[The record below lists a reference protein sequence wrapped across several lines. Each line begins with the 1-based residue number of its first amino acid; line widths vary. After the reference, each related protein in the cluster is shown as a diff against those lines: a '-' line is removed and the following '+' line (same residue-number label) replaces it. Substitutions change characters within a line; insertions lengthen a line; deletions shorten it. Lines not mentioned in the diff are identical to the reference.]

1 VGSLSKR
8 LAASAAS
15 WRARHERQVVELLSE
30 REAIMNEIA
39 LRARIGALPP
49 MLAKART
56 LLTRFWARANWQ
68 SRAELLPAARML
80 LVLGAA
86 QSGLKPARPK
96 APGKR
101 RAASGT
107 RKAGTS
113 RAGKAAG
120 ASRPARETTDA
131 S

>member
-1 VGSLSKR
+1 LSKR

-15 WRARHERQVVELLSE
+15 WRARHERRVVELLSE

-49 MLAKART
+49 MLTKART

-68 SRAELLPAARML
+68 SRAEILPAARML

-86 QSGLKPARPK
+86 QSGLKPAGGMLR
-96 APGKR
+96 AKR
-101 RAASGT
+101 RARGA
-107 RKAGTS
+107 RKAGAP
-113 RAGKAAG
+113 RARMAAV
-120 ASRPARETTDA
+120 AARSARETSDA